1 MHLLAEKSVHI
12 HRPVLE
18 VFGYVSNM
26 ENFGEWFPG
35 VISIKSHNAL
45 AHGELGKE
53 YLETVRVPLRG
64 RRKITLQVRQASS
77 PHFFATEGRLL
88 PLLPRMEITLDA
100 TAMNSCELTWRIFS
114 ISHNLW
120 VRYLV
125 LPLARRV
132 MDKRASLGV
141 AALKGRMEGGA
152 AVLRPDQASTLQS
165 TGN

>member
-64 RRKITLQVRQASS
+64 RRQITLQVREVRS
-77 PHFFATEGRLL
+77 PHFFATEGRFL

-100 TAMNSCELTWRIFS
+100 SAMNSCELTWRIFS
-114 ISHNLW
+114 RSRNPW
-120 VRYLV
+120 VKYLV

-141 AALKGRMEGGA
+141 AALKGLMEGGA
-152 AVLRPDQASTLQS
+152 AVLRPDQASTLHS